1 MLVPGVSLNRR
12 LYTKELIN
20 KAVRRMQERIA
31 SPDGLPIVMRTH
43 HDAGDNSALIVG
55 KITSATVNDQGI
67 ARYESAIYDT
77 PEGRTIATLTNPK
90 DPALKSTSI
99 HGYWLGPVKRVSHES
114 QTVETGDDLEIDAID
129 FTASPG
135 VLAAVMDGGA
145 AETTE
150 SGLVRTPICESFA
163 VDTDTPNAGVDE
175 KGAPALKSGKP
186 AAAQT
191 KAKNYA
197 DPGYQDDG
205 AKRYALDTKDQVKAA
220 WSYINMPKNAKKYTA
235 GQLSKVKAR
244 IKSAAKKF
252 GIDISSDE
260 AWLIDRWT
268 ETSESVAEYYDD
280 GRPSARF
287 CVSVSNGPIDV
298 VISSYCVD
306 PADLDVVA
314 RAAMD
319 GACQA
324 LAGLDPDDDG
334 DIDVPGMVG
343 DSVVSPD
350 DDLESTATDSK
361 TTPTG
366 GDTSDTSTEGTPTVS
381 GAPENN
387 EATTTAAPAAPAT
400 QEQAPTTTLTAA
412 DIKAIGETM
421 GAALGAVLKDHAA
434 ALAPAAAPATQAP
447 TTETAPATTTESTTK
462 VDEGAA
468 LKETVATVLKETV
481 EGLRTDLAKVI
492 TAETDK
498 VRAETREAFR
508 QMGITPPRAGY
519 RVHENSTGDA
529 ERSPEQLFDD
539 RTNVLLGDFA
549 KTPVPHAGT
558 GVAPAIAAQ

>member
-1 MLVPGVSLNRR
+1 M
-12 LYTKELIN
+12 T
-20 KAVRRMQERIA
+20 
-31 SPDGLPIVMRTH
+31 
-43 HDAGDNSALIVG
+43 
-55 KITSATVNDQGI
+55 
-67 ARYESAIYDT
+67 
-77 PEGRTIATLTNPK
+77 
-90 DPALKSTSI
+90 STSRDATEAARDPKKP
-99 HGYWLGPVKRVSHES
+99 Y
-114 QTVETGDDLEIDAID
+114 GDV
-129 FTASPG
+129 T
-135 VLAAVMDGGA
+135 
-145 AETTE
+145 
-150 SGLVRTPICESFA
+150 
-163 VDTDTPNAGVDE
+163 
-175 KGAPALKSGKP
+175 
-186 AAAQT
+186 
-191 KAKNYA
+191 YA
-197 DPGYQDDG
+197 DPGYQKDG
-205 AKRYALDTKDQVKAA
+205 KKRYPLDTKAHVRSAL
-220 WSYINMPKNAKKYTA
+220 SYINQKDNAAQYTA
-235 GQLSKVKAR
+235 KQLALVKGR
-244 IKSAAKKF
+244 IKAAAKRF
-252 GIDISSDE
+252 GIEVNDDE
-260 AWLIDRWT
+260 SYWT
-268 ETSESVAEYYDD
+268 ER
-280 GRPSARF
+280 RPVEEFYGDELGSAKF
-287 CVSVSNGPIDV
+287 CVSVSNGAVDV

-366 GDTSDTSTEGTPTVS
+366 GDTSDTTTEGTPTVS